1 MSDNKIHLDRC
12 SVGGWAS
19 KIGPEVLSEIL
30 SDLPSVKDE
39 NLIVGFEKSDDASV
53 YKLTDEIAMIQTL
66 DFFTPMVEDPYIFG
80 QIAAANSLSD
90 VYAMGGVPK
99 TAMNIVCFPKKMDIK
114 ILGEI
119 LRGGAEKVVEA
130 GAVLSGGH
138 SIHDPEIKYGLS
150 VTGLAHPDKIFKN
163 HGCKTGDMLV
173 YTKKLGTGI
182 VSTASKVNL
191 ASQESI
197 DESVKYMTMLNKY
210 AGEIII
216 NYPITACTD
225 ITGFGFLGHA
235 YEMAKGSEKT
245 LIFEESLIPYIKGAD
260 QYAKDFM
267 ITTGGQLNRNFV
279 GRDIR
284 FEGTPLWMQEI
295 LFDPQTSGGL
305 LFSISPEHLPA
316 LLKEFKE
323 KNIDAFVIG
332 SVEDKQDKYLIVR

>member
-1 MSDNKIHLDRC
+1 MEDQ
-12 SVGGWAS
+12 
-19 KIGPEVLSEIL
+19 
-30 SDLPSVKDE
+30 

-80 QIAAANSLSD
+80 QIAATNSLSD
-90 VYAMGGVPK
+90 VYAMGGTPK
-99 TAMNIVCFPKKMDIK
+99 TAMNIVCFPKKMDIC

-119 LRGGAEKVVEA
+119 LKGGAQKVVEA

-150 VTGLAHPDKIFKN
+150 VTGIAHPDKILKN
-163 HGCKTGDMLV
+163 HGCQSGDILI

-182 VSTASKVNL
+182 ISTANKANL

-197 DESVKYMTMLNKY
+197 DESIRYMTLLNKY

-235 YEMAKGSEKT
+235 FEMAKGSEKT
-245 LIFEESLIPYIKGAD
+245 LIFEKDFIPFIKNAD

-267 ITTGGQLNRNFV
+267 ITTGGQQNRNFV
-279 GRDIR
+279 GNNIKFDN
-284 FEGTPLWMQEI
+284 TPLWLQEI

-305 LFSISPEHLPA
+305 LFSVSPDILPT
-316 LLKEFKE
+316 LLKDFQN
-323 KNIDAFVIG
+323 KNIEFYVVG
-332 SVEDKQDKYLIVR
+332 SVEDKQNKYLIVR